1 MLSVLISVA
10 ALALIV
16 GEMKRWDEREIV
28 FARNRTARRLFSTMD
43 DIFYGKRPS
52 PKDPPAWAGFRR

>member
-10 ALALIV
+10 ALALIGLGFLV
-16 GEMKRWDEREIV
+16 WMV
-28 FARNRTARRLFSTMD
+28 ARNRTARRLFSTMD
-43 DIFYGKRPS
+43 DISYGKRPA